1 MDRHCVLGFLLSV
14 VLLQTFGDAF
24 RGDSV
29 SGSEEPFFSYGV
41 ESYSLEVDFSSP
53 LNRGVLEY
61 LKRVRPKR
69 TPEWESISPLRLEK
83 PILWTGTHPE
93 IGVRF
98 WSDLAASLPAGVECR
113 WIVLGVPALVHPET
127 GVLFGIAFD
136 TTYALRLTDA
146 DMASALKGEA
156 SADGWSDIKKPK
168 LASELGP
175 GWVFDSWQIAELAW
189 CRATYDA
196 LGAAAGEA
204 APEER
209 A

>member
-1 MDRHCVLGFLLSV
+1 MSIAALAILGFILLV
-14 VLLQTFGDAF
+14 VLLKIFGPAF
-24 RGDSV
+24 SGDSV
-29 SGSEEPFFSYGV
+29 SGSREPFFSYGA

-61 LKRVRPKR
+61 LKRVRRNR
-69 TPEWESISPLRLEK
+69 TPEWESISPLRLEN

-93 IGVRF
+93 IGVRL

-146 DMASALKGEA
+146 DMESALKGEA
-156 SADGWSDIKKPK
+156 SEDGRSDRKKPK
-168 LASELGP
+168 LASDLGP
-175 GWVFDSWQIAELAW
+175 DWIFGNWQLAELAW
-189 CRATYDA
+189 CRAAYNA
-196 LGAAAGEA
+196 LGAAA
-204 APEER
+204 APDR
-209 A
+209 G